1 MSEDYHKF
9 SQEKKMSG
17 VMETSVGEK
26 ETHQIQ
32 IRSTAVNIKIKNFRS
47 FTGDVK
53 SNEVEIFPSKN
64 IVFVVRKLPK
74 SNPTN
79 GRPYT
84 DLYLPG
90 EVLTAVSENDQF
102 FSLELVAGQ
111 GVNPPKLAGMVNI
124 TLGNSNQHLTFGDY
138 LQEEYLEFDPADR
151 SIVLK
156 PGKVKAIRTEAQSRS
171 SKQKLKKLAAKLFHV
186 KLSEAAGVEETLEIK
201 FALFTQILEGSL
213 PDPLK
218 SSITKI
224 MKDESTADMK
234 ISCGEKDNKKIFN
247 VHKLFIASSSSVFRA
262 AVETDMVEGRTK
274 EIYIEEDDENS
285 VQEMINYIYTR
296 DFSGGELNVQMLA
309 WLADKYNISGMMELL
324 LLRMEKDQVVDP
336 VKVADMLIAA
346 GKTNQNFSPNN

>member
-1 MSEDYHKF
+1 MSKEYHKL
-9 SQEKKMSG
+9 SQEKKTIG
-17 VMETSVGEK
+17 VMETSVG
-26 ETHQIQ
+26 
-32 IRSTAVNIKIKNFRS
+32 RSTAVNIKIKNFRS
-47 FTGDVK
+47 STGEVRSD
-53 SNEVEIFPSKN
+53 EVEIFPGKN
-64 IVFVVRKLPK
+64 IVFVVKKLPK

-124 TLGNSNQHLTFGDY
+124 TLGNSNQHLTFGDH

-156 PGKVKAIRTEAQSRS
+156 PGKVKAIRTEAQSRRPKQ
-171 SKQKLKKLAAKLFHV
+171 KQKLRKLAAKLFHV
-186 KLSEAAGVEETLEIK
+186 KLSEAAGVEETLEIQ
-201 FALFTQILEGSL
+201 FTLFTQILEGSL

-247 VHKLFIASSSSVFRA
+247 VHKVFIASSSPVFRA

-346 GKTNQNFSPNN
+346 GKTIQNFSPNN